1 MNEIDCS
8 DYTIRVTATSEDD
21 PKCVIGRY
29 NGDKFEEVV
38 KVQAYRDLKSGTVN
52 VERYDE

>member
-1 MNEIDCS
+1 MYEIDCS